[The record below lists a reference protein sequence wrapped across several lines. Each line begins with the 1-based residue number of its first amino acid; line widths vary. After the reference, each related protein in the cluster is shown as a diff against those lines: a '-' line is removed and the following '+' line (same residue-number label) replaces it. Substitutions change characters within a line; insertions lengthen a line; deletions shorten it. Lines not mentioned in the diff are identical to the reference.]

1 MSTTT
6 TTAATT
12 AATTTTAAFAAVA
25 ALGTGRGICARRGTL
40 ARKLTSIGVREP
52 VEPPT
57 LQIGEL
63 VRKAAVSMMPT
74 TLAAHTQGIF
84 RVLELLRM
92 SRRIVLGAAGAGAV
106 GKLVSTN
113 EAVDT
118 HALARR
124 LLATTGTMRDSCTG
138 LLLDGAKL
146 LLELLQLG
154 FDSIHVDAHGSNG
167 DTGAGRN
174 IGTQYMAHAEQVQR
188 QLILG
193 ESELIIIEE
202 RVMKIDLG
210 S

>member
-1 MSTTT
+1 MVCTT
-6 TTAATT
+6 
-12 AATTTTAAFAAVA
+12 FQ
-25 ALGTGRGICARRGTL
+25 I
-40 ARKLTSIGVREP
+40 
-52 VEPPT
+52 VE
-57 LQIGEL
+57 LEG
-63 VRKAAVSMMPT
+63 KAAVSMMPSST
-74 TLAAHTQGIF
+74 AAQTEGIF
-84 RVLELLRM
+84 RVLEFLGM
-92 SRRIVLGAAGAGAV
+92 SRRVMLGAAGACAV
-106 GKLVSTN
+106 GEPVSTN
-113 EAVDT
+113 KAVDT

-124 LLATTGTMRDSCTG
+124 LLATTGTGRDSCAG

-193 ESELIIIEE
+193 ESELIVIEA
-202 RVMKIDLG
+202 RVMEIDLG